1 MVEQDPTPREMLAA
15 ILQLGQSLN
24 AKHVENKTELIT
36 LRKEVHDLR
45 RAFPGGDPEG
55 HRRYH
60 ESLIERLELRNS
72 MIRAALVQAAKVGGL
87 GAIGWVAYAL
97 WTAFKMELRK

>member
-1 MVEQDPTPREMLAA
+1 MEHDPTPREMLAA
-15 ILQLGQSLN
+15 ILQLSQNLN
-24 AKHVENKTELIT
+24 AKHVENKAELIT

-45 RAFPGGDPEG
+45 RAFPGDDPEG

-60 ESLIERLELRNS
+60 ESLIEWRELRNN
-72 MIRAALVQAAKVGGL
+72 MVRAALIQAAKLGGL